1 MKITMSSKEIQ
12 QGEKISMTDMDTKQ
26 NCFMS
31 TLARLKESSNDA
43 VVSADFTD
51 PYMIYMHVDRPV
63 QEDFTN
69 VLKKSNES
77 NEAELILLCG
87 SVGDGKSHILSY
99 CRHLY
104 PDIMNQ
110 FYVHNDST
118 ASLYS
123 DKPASYTLFEILEEF
138 SDEKIDSSKQKT
150 IIAINLGTLNNF
162 LEADVQNRFKRLK
175 KYVQEIGILDG
186 QKKVCEETRHFHS
199 VNFADYHLYELTNAG
214 PTSDYLL
221 KLLKK
226 ITSEDVNNVYYQ
238 GYCECCATCETAKV
252 CPVKANF
259 DLLSNELIQ
268 KGIAQVIIENIVK
281 NKMLISTRKLLNFI
295 YEIIVDERV
304 LDVGSFAPRKQ
315 PQKINTIEYINAL
328 LPNMLFGRTNASE
341 VFKSISINDP
351 MKIRNED
358 VDSFFVEY
366 ENTQDVFKIFTGDLY
381 EYEYLLEKFI
391 DKDISEPSM
400 YTVKSALRQLYIRL
414 CWLTNKR
421 TDLLPEDEDYKEYMA
436 ALYAWNRGDVHALKS
451 VCVNIGRAL
460 MAWNGQANKGEM
472 QLNVGNNQSQ
482 YHLFQNIELKPNY
495 LSFVKKQD
503 EVLSAFKDELV
514 LRFDSSG
521 ISLDL
526 EIDYALFSL
535 LKKVTKGYVPN
546 SSDKKM
552 NIKCVEFI
560 KRISQGGSKMDKVF
574 IRDLSQKQIKEYLLT
589 FDGIDYSFEV
599 N

>member
-1 MKITMSSKEIQ
+1 MV
-12 QGEKISMTDMDTKQ
+12 DMDTKQ
-26 NCFMS
+26 KCFMS

-63 QEDFTN
+63 QKEFST
-69 VLKKSNES
+69 VLKEASES

-99 CRHLY
+99 CRSLY
-104 PDIMNQ
+104 PEIMKQ

-123 DKPASYTLFEILEEF
+123 DKPASYTLFEILDDF

-150 IIAINLGTLNNF
+150 VIAINLGTLNNF
-162 LEADVQNRFKRLK
+162 LDADIHNRFNRLK

-186 QKKVCEETRHFHS
+186 QRKTCDETQHFHS
-199 VNFADYHLYELTNAG
+199 VNFADYHLYELTNEG

-226 ITSEDVNNVYYQ
+226 ITSKDEDNVYYQ
-238 GYCECCATCETAKV
+238 GYCECCVQCESAKV

-259 DLLSNELIQ
+259 DLLSNEVIQ
-268 KGIAQVIIENIVK
+268 RGIAKVVIENIVK
-281 NKMLISTRKLLNFI
+281 NKALISTRKLLNFI

-304 LDVGSFAPRKQ
+304 LDTGSFAPRKQ
-315 PQKINTIEYINAL
+315 PQKMNTIDYLNAL
-328 LPNMLFGRTNASE
+328 LPNMLFGRPNASE
-341 VFKSISINDP
+341 VFKGISINEP
-351 MKIRNED
+351 MKIRNEN
-358 VDSFFVEY
+358 VDAFFVEY
-366 ENTQDVFKIFTGDLY
+366 ENTQDVFYLFDEDLY
-381 EYEYLLEKFI
+381 EYKYLLEKII
-391 DKDISEPSM
+391 DKNLSEPSM
-400 YTVKSALRQLYIRL
+400 YAVKNALRQLYIRL
-414 CWLTNKR
+414 CWITNKR
-421 TDLLPEDEDYKEYMA
+421 TDLLPEDKDFEEYVA
-436 ALYAWNRGDVHALKS
+436 ALYAWNRGDAHALKS
-451 VCVNIGRAL
+451 VCVNVGRAL

-482 YHLFQNIELKPNY
+482 YHLFQTIELKPNFS
-495 LSFVKKQD
+495 SFVKKQD
-503 EVLSAFKDELV
+503 EVLIAFKDELV
-514 LRFDSSG
+514 LRFDSAKG

-526 EIDYALFSL
+526 EIDYTLFSL

-560 KRISQGGSKMDKVF
+560 KRISQGGTKMDKVF
-574 IRDLSQKQIKEYLLT
+574 IRDMSQKQIKEYLLT

>member
-1 MKITMSSKEIQ
+1 MA
-12 QGEKISMTDMDTKQ
+12 DMDTEQK
-26 NCFMS
+26 CFMS

-63 QEDFTN
+63 QEEFTT
-69 VLKKSNES
+69 VLKEANES

-99 CRHLY
+99 CRSLY
-104 PDIMNQ
+104 PEMMKQ

-123 DKPASYTLFEILEEF
+123 DKPASYTLFEILDDF
-138 SDEKIDSSKQKT
+138 SDEKIDSSNQKT

-162 LEADVQNRFKRLK
+162 LEADIHNRFNRLK

-186 QKKVCEETRHFHS
+186 QKKTCDKTQHFHS
-199 VNFADYHLYELTNAG
+199 VNFADYHLYELTNEG
-214 PTSDYLL
+214 PTSEYLL

-226 ITSEDVNNVYYQ
+226 ITSKDEDNVYYQ
-238 GYCECCATCETAKV
+238 GYCECCAQCEAAKV

-268 KGIAQVIIENIVK
+268 RGIAKVIIESIVK
-281 NKMLISTRKLLNFI
+281 NKALISTRKLLNFI

-304 LDVGSFAPRKQ
+304 LDIGSFAPRKQ
-315 PQKINTIEYINAL
+315 PQKMKTIEYLNAL
-328 LPNMLFGRTNASE
+328 LPNMLFGRPNASE
-341 VFKSISINDP
+341 VFRSISINDP
-351 MKIRNED
+351 MKIRNEN

-366 ENTQDVFKIFTGDLY
+366 ENTPDVIYLFDGDLY
-381 EYEYLLEKFI
+381 EYKYLLEKII
-391 DKDISEPSM
+391 DKDLSEPSM
-400 YTVKSALRQLYIRL
+400 YTVKNTLRQLYIRL
-414 CWLTNKR
+414 CWITNKR
-421 TDLLPEDEDYKEYMA
+421 TDLLPEDKDFEEYVA
-436 ALYAWNRGDVHALKS
+436 ALYAWNRGDAHALKS
-451 VCVNIGRAL
+451 VCVNVGRAL

-482 YHLFQNIELKPNY
+482 YHLFQTIELKPNFSSY
-495 LSFVKKQD
+495 VKKQD
-503 EVLSAFKDELV
+503 EVLIAFKDELV
-514 LRFDSSG
+514 LRFDSAKG

-560 KRISQGGSKMDKVF
+560 KRISQGGTKMDKVF
-574 IRDLSQKQIKEYLLT
+574 IRDMSQKQIKEYLLT

>member
-1 MKITMSSKEIQ
+1 MV
-12 QGEKISMTDMDTKQ
+12 DMDTKQ
-26 NCFMS
+26 KCFMS

-63 QEDFTN
+63 QEEFIT
-69 VLKKSNES
+69 VLKEASES
-77 NEAELILLCG
+77 SEAELILLCG

-99 CRHLY
+99 CRSLY
-104 PDIMNQ
+104 PEMMKQ

-123 DKPASYTLFEILEEF
+123 DKPASYTLFEILEDF
-138 SDEKIDSSKQKT
+138 SDEKIDSSNQKT

-162 LEADVQNRFKRLK
+162 LEADIDNRFNRLK

-186 QKKVCEETRHFHS
+186 QKKTSGEMNHFHS
-199 VNFADYHLYELTNAG
+199 VNFADYHLYELTNEG
-214 PTSDYLL
+214 PTSDYVL

-226 ITSEDVNNVYYQ
+226 ITSKDEKNVYYQ
-238 GYCECCATCETAKV
+238 GYCECCDQCESAKV

-259 DLLSNELIQ
+259 DLISNELIQ
-268 KGIAQVIIENIVK
+268 KGIAKVIIESIVK
-281 NKMLISTRKLLNFI
+281 NKALISTRKLLNFI

-304 LDVGSFAPRKQ
+304 LDIGSFAPKKQ
-315 PQKINTIEYINAL
+315 PQKMKTIEYLNAL
-328 LPNMLFGRTNASE
+328 LPNMLFGRSSASE
-341 VFKSISINDP
+341 VFKNISINDP
-351 MKIRNED
+351 MKIRNEN

-366 ENTQDVFKIFTGDLY
+366 ENTQDVFYLFDGDLY
-381 EYEYLLEKFI
+381 EYKYLLEKII

-400 YTVKSALRQLYIRL
+400 YAVKNALRQLYIRL
-414 CWLTNKR
+414 CWITNKR
-421 TDLLPEDEDYKEYMA
+421 TDLLPEDKDFEEYVA
-436 ALYAWNRGDVHALKS
+436 ALYAWNRGDVHAMKN
-451 VCVNIGRAL
+451 VCVNVGRAL

-482 YHLFQNIELKPNY
+482 YHLFQTIELKPNF
-495 LSFVKKQD
+495 SGFVKKQD
-503 EVLSAFKDELV
+503 EVLIAFKDELV
-514 LRFDSSG
+514 LRFDSAKG

-526 EIDYALFSL
+526 EIDCALFSL
-535 LKKVTKGYVPN
+535 LKKVGKGYVPN

-560 KRISQGGSKMDKVF
+560 KRISQGGTKMDKVF
-574 IRDLSQKQIKEYLLT
+574 IRDMSQKQIKEYLLT